1 MIREI
6 VKGEWIFV
14 KAKRAARKDI
24 QVANDLE
31 ETLNAH
37 RDKCVGMAAN
47 MIGENLAII
56 AVRQIDEDQLPDDEG
71 NVPAIIPRGND
82 ILVMLNPQIVKQGKP
97 YRTEE
102 GCLSLDGEREAVRY
116 ENITV
121 AYQDRQLKKHTESFS
136 GFTAQ
141 IIQHEC
147 DHING
152 KVI

>member
-6 VKGEWIFV
+6 VKGERIFV

-56 AVRQIDEDQLPDDEG
+56 AVRQLILIYLPHS
-71 NVPAIIPRGND
+71 ND
-82 ILVMLNPQIVKQGKP
+82 SQILP
-97 YRTEE
+97 YHV
-102 GCLSLDGEREAVRY
+102 GGHSYAF
-116 ENITV
+116 ITV
-121 AYQDRQLKKHTESFS
+121 
-136 GFTAQ
+136 G
-141 IIQHEC
+141 I
-147 DHING
+147 
-152 KVI
+152 